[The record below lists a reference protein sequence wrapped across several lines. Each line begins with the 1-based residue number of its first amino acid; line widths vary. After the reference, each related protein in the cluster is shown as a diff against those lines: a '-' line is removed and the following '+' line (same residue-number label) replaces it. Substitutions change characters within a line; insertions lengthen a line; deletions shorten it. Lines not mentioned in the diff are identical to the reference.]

1 MIFYTFP
8 HFTCIPRVLQKVC
21 HDKTEGILLVP
32 EWPNQLWYTQY
43 TEVII
48 KKVTLPSRSD
58 LLALPSQTNIKH
70 PVDTLLFREAVVA
83 TDQSENVNSFF
94 LASWAP
100 KTQQNFNTYINTW
113 IQYCGKMNLKKNHS
127 KHHLQMVWRFYLN
140 CSTRKLLGYSSC

>member
-1 MIFYTFP
+1 M
-8 HFTCIPRVLQKVC
+8 
-21 HDKTEGILLVP
+21 LLVP

-70 PVDTLLFREAVVA
+70 PVDPLLFREAVVA

-113 IQYCGKMNLKKNHS
+113 IQYCGKMNFKKNHS